1 MIRTIWVALNLLI
14 GTPLLS
20 SIVVIASFLRIHTG
34 VYDWAARSWSKWAL
48 WAAGARIRT
57 EGLED
62 VALDQPQVFA
72 SNHVSWFDVWALAAA
87 IPKRY
92 RFVAKKE
99 LGAIPIFGRAW
110 KTAGHISVDRGD
122 RASAVASLEAAGELI
137 RSDRSS
143 VVIFPEGTRSRTG
156 ELLPFKKGAFMLALH
171 TKVDIVPVAVVGTRA
186 MLPKGGWRV
195 RKGEIILR
203 FGRAIPTHGY
213 DEQNRDEL
221 IRRVRS
227 AIEELLAAPV
237 QPPAI
242 ENGSHRQRPRP
253 RDPGFAR

>member
-1 MIRTIWVALNLLI
+1 MIRTIWVALNLI
-14 GTPLLS
+14 VGTPLIS
-20 SIVVIASFLRIHTG
+20 SIVVLASIFRIDSG
-34 VYDWAARSWSKWAL
+34 IYDWAARSWSQWAL

-57 EGLED
+57 EGLD
-62 VALDQPQVFA
+62 AVALDQPQVFA

-99 LGAIPIFGRAW
+99 LGTIPIFGRAW

-122 RASAVASLEAAGELI
+122 RASAVTSLTAAGELI
-137 RSDRSS
+137 RQDRSS
-143 VVIFPEGTRSRTG
+143 VVIFPEGTRSATG
-156 ELLPFKKGAFMLALH
+156 SLLPFKKGAFMLALH
-171 TKVDIVPVAVVGTRA
+171 TQVDIVPVAVIGTRA

-195 RKGEIILR
+195 RSGEIILR

-213 DEQNRDEL
+213 GEHNRDEL
-221 IRRVRS
+221 IRRVRA

-237 QPPAI
+237 HPHAI
-242 ENGSHRQRPRP
+242 EHGGNHQCPRP
-253 RDPGFAR
+253 